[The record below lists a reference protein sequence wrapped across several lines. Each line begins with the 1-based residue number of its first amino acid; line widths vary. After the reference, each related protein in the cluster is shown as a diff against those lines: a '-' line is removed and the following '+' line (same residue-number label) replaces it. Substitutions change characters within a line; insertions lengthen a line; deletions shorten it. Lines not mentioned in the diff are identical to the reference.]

1 MREEDKNYNLEED
14 DEDENFM
21 IGGTDDDLDEEP
33 EEPEGPEGEEEAE
46 ARVNKKP
53 ERKITPNKAADTERV
68 NTKKE
73 KKEII
78 HDEEEEE
85 DDYDYDDDDDEEENG
100 GKKKIIIIAIIVAA
114 AVAAAGV
121 CTYQKLKGN
130 NEGTHQEQ
138 QTAEVTETPTPEA
151 DSASEDSDYEED
163 FGDDST
169 ETDDGADSADADS
182 DSTDED
188 EDGSTD
194 ENDAMPTSTPKPLPT
209 ATPIPTDIPNT
220 EEDTDVVDANNE
232 TDSTEAENTG
242 DTTVADSDSQ
252 SQEPAEVIFLGDERF
267 RTMANYASGQSDLWE
282 CSASGDFSWMTDTA
296 YPDVDTKIGNGT
308 KIFISMGINDL
319 DNYQAYASSINTKAK
334 EWQDK
339 GASVYFVAVGPV
351 SAESTTSNQKISTF
365 NTYMYQN
372 LSIPFID
379 AYNHL
384 VSSGF
389 STTDGQDYDE
399 ATSTEL
405 YNYLNS
411 LIGR

>member
-1 MREEDKNYNLEED
+1 MKDEDKNYNLEED
-14 DEDENFM
+14 DEDEDFM
-21 IGGTDDDLDEEP
+21 IGGTNDDLDEEP
-33 EEPEGPEGEEEAE
+33 EEPEGEEEAE
-46 ARVNKKP
+46 TRVNKKP
-53 ERKITPNKAADTERV
+53 ERKTTSNNAAGTERT

-220 EEDTDVVDANNE
+220 EEKRSLDEYVEGLDDIE
-232 TDSTEAENTG
+232 I
-242 DTTVADSDSQ
+242 Q
-252 SQEPAEVIFLGDERF
+252 LGD
-267 RTMANYASGQSDLWE
+267 DLP
-282 CSASGDFSWMTDTA
+282 SPRVSYD
-296 YPDVDTKIGNGT
+296 DTKVVSVSLDTSKVDKNTIGVYTISYIIKGVDGTT
-308 KIFISMGINDL
+308 KIVNKQCAVSEDPVLKELRKQMCE
-319 DNYQAYASSINTKAK
+319 KAG
-334 EWQDK
+334 EIEK
-339 GASVYFVAVGPV
+339 GKFTEKDFKS
-351 SAESTTSNQKISTF
+351 KW
-365 NTYMYQN
+365 
-372 LSIPFID
+372 
-379 AYNHL
+379 
-384 VSSGF
+384 
-389 STTDGQDYDE
+389 DE
-399 ATSTEL
+399 AVKAAKAEINKKKNEEEMQAVLDKLTETAASILNDQQL
-405 YNYLNS
+405 YVTKNGYVGEMYSKFESMEFVTDAQKNHYMRQHRLPHT
-411 LIGR
+411 

>member
-1 MREEDKNYNLEED
+1 
-14 DEDENFM
+14 
-21 IGGTDDDLDEEP
+21 
-33 EEPEGPEGEEEAE
+33 
-46 ARVNKKP
+46 
-53 ERKITPNKAADTERV
+53 
-68 NTKKE
+68 
-73 KKEII
+73 
-78 HDEEEEE
+78 
-85 DDYDYDDDDDEEENG
+85 
-100 GKKKIIIIAIIVAA
+100 
-114 AVAAAGV
+114 
-121 CTYQKLKGN
+121 
-130 NEGTHQEQ
+130 
-138 QTAEVTETPTPEA
+138 
-151 DSASEDSDYEED
+151 
-163 FGDDST
+163 
-169 ETDDGADSADADS
+169 
-182 DSTDED
+182 
-188 EDGSTD
+188 
-194 ENDAMPTSTPKPLPT
+194 MPTSTPKPLPT
-209 ATPIPTDIPNT
+209 ATPIPTDTPNT
-220 EEDTDVVDANNE
+220 EEDTDVDDANNE
-232 TDSTEAENTG
+232 TDSTETENTG

-252 SQEPAEVIFLGDERF
+252 SQEPAGVIFLGDERF

>member
-114 AVAAAGV
+114 AVVAAGV

-130 NEGTHQEQ
+130 NEGTRQEQ
-138 QTAEVTETPTPEA
+138 QAAEVTETPTPEA

-163 FGDDST
+163 FGGDST
-169 ETDDGADSADADS
+169 ETDDGADS

-209 ATPIPTDIPNT
+209 ATPIPTDTPNT

-232 TDSTEAENTG
+232 TDSTETENTG

-252 SQEPAEVIFLGDERF
+252 SQEPAGVIFLGDERF

>member
-1 MREEDKNYNLEED
+1 MKDEDKNYNLEED
-14 DEDENFM
+14 DEDEDFM
-21 IGGTDDDLDEEP
+21 IGGTNDDLDEEP
-33 EEPEGPEGEEEAE
+33 EEPEGEEEAE
-46 ARVNKKP
+46 TRVNKKP
-53 ERKITPNKAADTERV
+53 ERKTTSNNAAGTERT

-169 ETDDGADSADADS
+169 ETDDGADS

-220 EEDTDVVDANNE
+220 EENTDVVDANNE